1 MRRPCLAALL
11 VLSAAP
17 LAAHDTWILA
27 RKAEVGAGEA
37 ARFDLTSGEKFPA
50 PESAIAPD
58 RIARSGLRL
67 RGKTLRF
74 GGRKTEENA
83 LLLTRAAETPGI
95 AVAWVELKPKSID
108 LAPDEVAEYLA
119 EIGYGE
125 MASDLAGK
133 PPSRWR
139 EIYRKHAKAFVRI
152 GSGGADGSWREPVG
166 MALEIVP
173 ESDPTALRA
182 GVSLSVRV
190 LDGGKPVAGFPLAAV
205 FAGSSGRTLGRTD
218 ADGRARFALDQPGP
232 WLLAG
237 TKLSRSAR
245 PDADWES
252 DFTTLTLS
260 VAPAPPAAA
269 TPRAAP
275 RVAPRPAELIPDQP
289 FVGTPRPSEKR
300 YEEILRLKES
310 GSDDAAL
317 LAKIRKENVRYS
329 LTTPE
334 IQTLRAAG
342 VSAAVIEAMLSSGR
356 TPTPR

>member
-1 MRRPCLAALL
+1 MRPGCLAVLL
-11 VLSAAP
+11 AFSAAP
-17 LAAHDTWILA
+17 LAAHETWILP
-27 RKAEVGAGEA
+27 RKAEVGAGEV
-37 ARFDLTSGEKFPA
+37 ARFDLSSGEKFPA

-58 RIARSGLRL
+58 RIARSGLRV

-74 GGRKTEENA
+74 RGLETEKNT

-108 LAPDEVAEYLA
+108 LAANEVAEYLA
-119 EIGYGE
+119 EIGYPE
-125 MASDLAGK
+125 LARDLAAK

-139 EIYRKHAKAFVRI
+139 ELYRKHAKTFVRI
-152 GSGGADGSWREPVG
+152 GAGEADGSWRDPVG
-166 MALEIVP
+166 MDLEIVP

-182 GVSLSVRV
+182 GASLSVRV
-190 LDGGKPVAGFPLAAV
+190 LGGGKPLEGFPLAAV
-205 FAGSSGRTLGRTD
+205 SAAGPGRTLARTD
-218 ADGRARFALDQPGP
+218 ADGRARFALDRAGP

-237 TKLSRSAR
+237 TKLARSAR

-252 DFTTLTLS
+252 GFTTLTLS
-260 VAPAPPAAA
+260 VAPAPPAAS
-269 TPRAAP
+269 TPRA
-275 RVAPRPAELIPDQP
+275 APRPAELIPDQP

-300 YEEILRLKES
+300 YEEILRLKQS

-317 LAKIRKENVRYS
+317 LEKIRKDNVRYS

-342 VSAAVIEAMLSSGR
+342 VSATVIEAMLSSGR